1 MSDNQAF
8 YSFSYT
14 DVDGTTKSFTSDAT
28 QPIRWTE
35 VAADFIAFLGAV
47 YGYDLH
53 GSITIEE

>member
-1 MSDNQAF
+1 MNDNQAS

-14 DVDGTTKSFTSDAT
+14 DVDGTTKNFTAYSDKAL
-28 QPIRWTE
+28 RWPD
-35 VAADFIAFLGAV
+35 VAADFIAFLSAV

>member
-1 MSDNQAF
+1 MNGNQVS

-14 DVDGTTKSFTSDAT
+14 DVDGTTKSFTADST
-28 QPIRWTE
+28 KPLRWPD
-35 VAADFIAFLGAV
+35 VAEDFIAFLSAV